1 MKKLKSSFVLDPTES
16 SLISQFIQKDIPVYS
31 DEDKFVWEKMVKNI
45 ISAFD
50 KYARFVYP
58 PFEEGFR
65 NLGLNNIF
73 IPDLETINKKL
84 ALIGWQA
91 FYVTGF
97 VPAGIYALMLANQIF
112 PISATLR
119 PLKYFNYS
127 AAPDFAHDVLGHL
140 PMLFVKDFRELLRNW
155 AIKTAQ
161 CKITYL
167 DEETYRLTAALIK
180 EKEQNNHNV
189 AKIRALTQNLNNVYE
204 QLNNNPSELSV
215 LAKFYGWS
223 FEFGVIKSNG
233 VPKIFGAAIISS
245 SKETENVCKGKAR
258 IMEFNETTLKAGINY
273 TSLQGEIFYAT
284 NFKTY
289 NHFLDQINI
298 ANNELY
304 I

>member
-1 MKKLKSSFVLDPTES
+1 MKKLKPSLVLEPAES
-16 SLISQFIQKDIPVYS
+16 SLISQFIQKDIPIYS
-31 DEDKFVWEKMVKNI
+31 DEDKFVWEKMVKNVI
-45 ISAFD
+45 CAFD
-50 KYARFVYP
+50 KYERFIYP

-65 NLGLNNIF
+65 NLELNNVL
-73 IPDLETINKKL
+73 IPDLEAINKKL
-84 ALIGWQA
+84 TFIGWQA

-97 VPAGIYALMLANQIF
+97 VPAGIYSLMLANQIF

-140 PMLFVKDFRELLRNW
+140 PMLFVKEFRELLRNW

-180 EKEQNNHNV
+180 EKEQNNPNLT
-189 AKIRALTQNLNNVYE
+189 KISALTQSLNKVYE
-204 QLNNNPSELSV
+204 KLNNNPSELSV

-223 FEFGVIKSNG
+223 FEFGVIKNNG
-233 VPKIFGAAIISS
+233 IPNIFGAAIISS
-245 SKETENVCKGKAR
+245 SKETENVCKGKAT
-258 IMEFNETTLKAGINY
+258 IMEFNENTLKTGINY
-273 TSLQGEIFYAT
+273 TSLQEKIFYVT
-284 NFKTY
+284 DFKTY

-298 ANNELY
+298 NNNELY
-304 I
+304 V